1 MKLAAAIMVMAI
13 ATPAAADA
21 VAEIKAA
28 RSAYNAAIAAR
39 DVAGARAALGDDYIG
54 LAGSGGEKI
63 IGADAMA
70 DYFARAFKT
79 PGFLGFVR
87 TPDEVRVAE
96 PPARAM
102 ERGHWSGGS
111 VSGRVSGE
119 YLAVWVPT
127 PTGWKLRS
135 ETFVTLGSG
144 SGLSPP

>member
-1 MKLAAAIMVMAI
+1 MAI

-21 VAEIKAA
+21 IAEIKAA

-39 DVAGARAALGDDYIG
+39 DVAGVRAALGDEYIG
-54 LAGSGGEKI
+54 LAGTGGEKI

-87 TPDEVRVAE
+87 MPDVVTMAV
-96 PPARAM
+96 PPLRAM

-111 VSGRVSGE
+111 TSGRVSGE

-127 PTGWKLRS
+127 ATGWKLRS
-135 ETFVTLGSG
+135 ETFVTLANGAS
-144 SGLSPP
+144 

>member
-1 MKLAAAIMVMAI
+1 VS
-13 ATPAAADA
+13 
-21 VAEIKAA
+21 EIKAA
-28 RSAYNAAIAAR
+28 RSAYNAAITAR
-39 DVAGARAALGDDYIG
+39 DVAGVRAALGDDYIG

-87 TPDEVRVAE
+87 TPDVVTVAV
-96 PPARAM
+96 PPLRAM
-102 ERGHWSGGS
+102 ERGHWLGGS

-135 ETFVTLGSG
+135 ETFVTLANGAS
-144 SGLSPP
+144 

>member
-1 MKLAAAIMVMAI
+1 MKLGLTALAMIM
-13 ATPAAADA
+13 ATPAAADP
-21 VAEIKAA
+21 VADIKAA
-28 RSAYNAAIAAR
+28 RAVYNAAIAAR
-39 DVAGARAALGDDYIG
+39 DAAGVRAALGEGYVGI
-54 LAGSGGEKI
+54 AGTGGEAI

-87 TPDEVRVAE
+87 TPDVVTVAV
-96 PPARAM
+96 PPLRAM

-111 VSGRVSGE
+111 LTGRFSGE

-135 ETFVTLGSG
+135 ETFVTLSNGAPG
-144 SGLSPP
+144 KP

>member
-1 MKLAAAIMVMAI
+1 MKPALAALIMIM
-13 ATPAAADA
+13 ATPAAADP
-21 VAEIKAA
+21 VTDIKTA
-28 RSAYNAAIAAR
+28 RAAYNAAIAAR
-39 DVAGARAALGDDYIG
+39 DAAGVRAALGEDYIG
-54 LAGSGGEKI
+54 IAGTTGEAI
-63 IGADAMA
+63 ISADAMA

-87 TPDEVRVAE
+87 TPDVIMVAN

-111 VSGRVSGE
+111 TNGQLSGE

-135 ETFVTLGSG
+135 ETFVTLANGARPKS
-144 SGLSPP
+144 

>member
-1 MKLAAAIMVMAI
+1 MIMAI

-21 VAEIKAA
+21 IAEIKAA

-39 DVAGARAALGDDYIG
+39 DVAGVRAALGDEYIG
-54 LAGSGGEKI
+54 LAGTGGEKI

-87 TPDEVRVAE
+87 MPDVVTMAV
-96 PPARAM
+96 PPLRAM

-111 VSGRVSGE
+111 TSGRVSGE

-127 PTGWKLRS
+127 ATGWKLRS
-135 ETFVTLGSG
+135 ETFVTLANGAS
-144 SGLSPP
+144 

>member
-1 MKLAAAIMVMAI
+1 MIMAI

-21 VAEIKAA
+21 IAEIKAA

-39 DVAGARAALGDDYIG
+39 DVAGVRAALGDEYIG
-54 LAGSGGEKI
+54 LAGTGGEKI

-87 TPDEVRVAE
+87 MPDVVTVAV
-96 PPARAM
+96 PPLRAM

-111 VSGRVSGE
+111 TSGRVSGE

-127 PTGWKLRS
+127 ATGWKLRS
-135 ETFVTLGSG
+135 ETFVTLANGAS
-144 SGLSPP
+144 

>member
-1 MKLAAAIMVMAI
+1 MKPALAALIMIM
-13 ATPAAADA
+13 ATPAAADP
-21 VAEIKAA
+21 VADIKTA
-28 RSAYNAAIAAR
+28 RAAYNAAIAAR
-39 DVAGARAALGDDYIG
+39 DAAGVRAALGEDYIG
-54 LAGSGGEKI
+54 IAGTTGEAI
-63 IGADAMA
+63 ISADAMA

-87 TPDEVRVAE
+87 TPDVIMVAN

-111 VSGRVSGE
+111 TNGQLSGE

-135 ETFVTLGSG
+135 ETFVTLANGARPKS
-144 SGLSPP
+144 